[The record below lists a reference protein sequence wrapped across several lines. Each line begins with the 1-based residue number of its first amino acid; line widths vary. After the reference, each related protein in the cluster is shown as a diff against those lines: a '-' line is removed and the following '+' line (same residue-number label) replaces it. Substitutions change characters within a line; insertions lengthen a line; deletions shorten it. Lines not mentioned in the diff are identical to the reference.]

1 MSEPWRALLTVFA
14 IAGFGFILLT
24 LLLLTLRPGL
34 LRKGRLGS
42 ILSAFVERIGDIGD
56 MGDIGG
62 SEVER
67 PEPPPD
73 PRGRLLPFQP
83 PAPAEKTA
91 PPAARPRPEEEE
103 EDETEVELRFP
114 EA

>member
-1 MSEPWRALLTVFA
+1 MSEPWRMLLTVFA
-14 IAGFGFILLT
+14 FAGFGFILLT

-42 ILSAFVERIGDIGD
+42 FLSAFVERIGDIGD
-56 MGDIGG
+56 IGG
-62 SEVER
+62 IEVER

-83 PAPAEKTA
+83 PAPAEKKA
-91 PPAARPRPEEEE
+91 PPVARPRPEEE
-103 EDETEVELRFP
+103 DETAVELRFP